1 MCDPKGYG
9 FRAVLARNRLW
20 FVHSGE
26 SGQQLLV
33 ETISFIVIMHPLRS
47 AIYKRWEFEALV
59 NFLGKPKKFLGTVWS
74 EIGYRFLGQF

>member
-9 FRAVLARNRLW
+9 FRAVLAWNRVF

-26 SGQQLLV
+26 SGRQPLV
-33 ETISFIVIMHPLRS
+33 ETISIIVIMHPLRS

-59 NFLGKPKKFLGTVWS
+59 KILGKPK
-74 EIGYRFLGQF
+74 